1 MDKNILTKLKANK
14 KLVAIVGFCL
24 ITIVM
29 IILSMVIL
37 KEHVVPVCVIMILEA
52 AIALMLH
59 KAELWVHGVLLLAE
73 VIAGVLV
80 GNIPLII
87 LCAVVYVAAT
97 ITLQIVYKEEK

>member
-1 MDKNILTKLKANK
+1 MDKNILTKLKEQK

-24 ITIVM
+24 ITILM
-29 IILSMVIL
+29 IVLSMVVL
-37 KEHVVPVCVIMILEA
+37 KENVVPVCVIMILEA

-59 KAELWVHGVLLLAE
+59 KAELWVHGALLLAE
-73 VIAGVLV
+73 VIAGILV

-87 LCAVVYVAAT
+87 LSAVVYVAAT